1 MPSTSPIVLVLGAG
15 PNIGQAVA
23 RTFAG
28 KGYRVA
34 VAARSVKDA
43 DSSDQQLNIPSDF
56 TRSDDVVNAFK
67 RTHDVFGSAPSVV
80 VYNGK
85 PRYLRLASSHT
96 EGLQ

>member
-1 MPSTSPIVLVLGAG
+1 MMPSTSPIVLVLGAG

-56 TRSDDVVNAFK
+56 TIQED
-67 RTHDVFGSAPSVV
+67 P
-80 VYNGK
+80 
-85 PRYLRLASSHT
+85 
-96 EGLQ
+96 